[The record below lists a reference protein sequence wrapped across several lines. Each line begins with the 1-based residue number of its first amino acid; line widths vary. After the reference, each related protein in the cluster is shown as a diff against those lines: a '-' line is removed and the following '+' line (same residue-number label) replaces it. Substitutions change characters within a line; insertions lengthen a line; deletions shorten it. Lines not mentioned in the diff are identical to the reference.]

1 MYVNVYLLYRFFNFI
16 MWFEFL
22 IKYLK
27 VKVLGVGFLV
37 GYLDSCLEW
46 YLKFIIGNGVK
57 YVNK

>member
-1 MYVNVYLLYRFFNFI
+1 